1 MSLGPAGSYS
11 PRAAECSSEI
21 CKTNLVSLLREA
33 KQLLEHVNRL
43 EEDLMDHIV
52 TGSEQRGMFQELLEH
67 WDTVHCVPTKEDM
80 ADIAIRMTDEAEE
93 HVASGSEEEIDSDG
107 QGPKRDGES
116 AEITGSSSG
125 TDLSSEGL

>member
-33 KQLLEHVNRL
+33 KQL
-43 EEDLMDHIV
+43 
-52 TGSEQRGMFQELLEH
+52 
-67 WDTVHCVPTKEDM
+67 VPTKEDM
-80 ADIAIRMTDEAEE
+80 VDIAIRMTDEAEE

-107 QGPKRDGES
+107 HGPERDGES